1 MNIFLP
7 AFATENW
14 SRETGSAVPSRVSL
28 IISILRLNLVLTY
41 GIPPEFR
48 GGVHLSI
55 LNRHTPSCQSQ
66 VYRVT
71 QLRADGVH
79 CRRESAGT
87 GAVVLKVV
95 PVTSAA
101 FSGTIDQLICASLS
115 HTHYW
120 FEVGMLKVPAAI
132 TIHYYTVC
140 PTFHLQISAR
150 LLPNFTAAK
159 SFSPLQASSVC
170 PPKTTESLSDKT
182 AMSQVS

>member
-132 TIHYYTVC
+132 TIHYYTV
-140 PTFHLQISAR
+140 PGMSY
-150 LLPNFTAAK
+150 LP
-159 SFSPLQASSVC
+159 
-170 PPKTTESLSDKT
+170 PPDF
-182 AMSQVS
+182 SQVIAQFHGGKILFETPGVVCLSPQNDRVVV